1 MRLSHTGVIR
11 KRISMS
17 KEKMKYSNFQ
27 LAVLVT
33 ARVLIGWY
41 CLYEGVIKLVNPNW
55 SSFAFLTDSQGW
67 FAFLFK
73 AIAASQSIVTVID
86 YINIWGLI
94 AIGLGLILGLFAR
107 IATISGIVL
116 IGLYWLSHPALINAK
131 YMLPSEE
138 SVMWVGKNLI
148 FISLLLVL
156 LAFPTSKKIGIDRLI
171 FRKK

>member
-1 MRLSHTGVIR
+1 MIN
-11 KRISMS
+11 
-17 KEKMKYSNFQ
+17 EKKKYSNFQ
-27 LAVLVT
+27 LTVLVI

-55 SSFAFLTDSQGW
+55 SSFAFLSDSQGW

-73 AIAASQSIVTVID
+73 AMAASQSVVSVID
-86 YINIWGLI
+86 FLNVWGLI

-107 IATISGIVL
+107 VATISGIVL
-116 IGLYWLSHPALINAK
+116 ISLYWLSHPSLINAK
-131 YMLPSEE
+131 YMMPSED

-148 FISLLLVL
+148 FIFLLLIL
-156 LAFPTSKKIGIDRLI
+156 LAFPTSKRIGFDRLI